1 MYEILVLGA
10 TFAAAGIAHQYKEKC
25 LVLERRAEAGYE
37 FFCAGNDARIYSCLK
52 ECRTVFCVEIV
63 SVEKTDDGFLCVT
76 HGVDG
81 FRSYTARRV
90 VDTRCNAAM
99 SQSKTYNL
107 LVDRKGKREV
117 LRLTV
122 PLDCSFAEARTVAKR
137 VIEGFSEE
145 RLVYMADE
153 FDYCVKEGYPK
164 EENGIL
170 YLPSKAYSSSDLAF
184 AGGARDAS
192 F

>member
-10 TFAAAGIAHQYKEKC
+10 TFAAAGIAHQYRENC

-37 FFCAGNDARIYSCLK
+37 FFGAGKDTQIYSYLK
-52 ECRTVFCVEIV
+52 ECHTVFCVEIV
-63 SVEKTDDGFLCVT
+63 SVEQTDSGFLCVT

-81 FRSYTARRV
+81 FRSYTAKRV
-90 VDTRCNAAM
+90 VDTRCNAEM
-99 SQSKTYNL
+99 SESKTYNL

-117 LRLTV
+117 LRLPVT
-122 PLDCSFAEARTVAKR
+122 LDCSFAAARGVAKR

-153 FDYCVKEGYPK
+153 FDYQVKKGYPK
-164 EENGIL
+164 EENGVL
-170 YLPSKAYSSSDLAF
+170 YLPSKAYGSPDLAF
-184 AGGARDAS
+184 EGGVSDAS